1 MTRRPAGRTA
11 VDLLKEIGT
20 ALENGDHVRVAELV
34 RRAVD
39 DGVPAGEIIER
50 GLLAGMDV
58 VGRRFGAHEIF
69 LPDVLLA
76 ARAMKAGMDVVRPLL
91 VGGEAPSRGTVVLGT
106 VRGDVHD
113 IGKNLVAT
121 MLAGAGFEIV
131 DLGTDVGPE
140 RFVEAAV
147 DRGAAVV
154 GLSALLTTTM
164 GAMREVV
171 ELVRERGLEG
181 EVKVLVGGA
190 PVTQAFADEIG
201 ADAYA
206 WDAGSAVEVV
216 KGLVGVSA

>member
-1 MTRRPAGRTA
+1 ME
-11 VDLLKEIGT
+11 LLKQIGT
-20 ALENGDHVRVAELV
+20 ALENGDHGRVAELV

-131 DLGTDVGPE
+131 DLGTDVAPE

-147 DRGAAVV
+147 DRDAAVV

>member
-1 MTRRPAGRTA
+1 ME
-11 VDLLKEIGT
+11 LLNEIGT
-20 ALENGDHVRVAELV
+20 ALENGDHGRVAELV

-39 DGVPAGEIIER
+39 DGVPASEIIER

-91 VGGEAPSRGTVVLGT
+91 VGGEVPSRGTVVLGT

-131 DLGTDVGPE
+131 DLGTDVAPE

-171 ELVRERGLEG
+171 ELVHERGLAG
-181 EVKVLVGGA
+181 EVRVLVGGA

-216 KGLVGVSA
+216 KGLVGVSP